1 MEQRNDM
8 WMKVVL
14 IGGVV
19 GIVAIL
25 LKLFIR
31 KESIQ

>member
-1 MEQRNDM
+1 MEQRSDM

>member
-1 MEQRNDM
+1 MEQRSDK

>member
-1 MEQRNDM
+1 MEQKCDM

>member
-1 MEQRNDM
+1 MEQKSDM
-8 WMKVVL
+8 WMRIVL

-31 KESIQ
+31 KDSIQ

>member
-1 MEQRNDM
+1 MEQRSDM
-8 WMKVVL
+8 WTKVVL

-25 LKLFIR
+25 FKLFIR